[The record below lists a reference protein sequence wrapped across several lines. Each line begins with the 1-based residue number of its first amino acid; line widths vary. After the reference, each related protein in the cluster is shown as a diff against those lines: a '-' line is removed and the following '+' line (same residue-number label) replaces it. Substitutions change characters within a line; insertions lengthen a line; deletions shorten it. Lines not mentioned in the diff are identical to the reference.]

1 MEAKKASCK
10 EGHAKT
16 LKTWASQ
23 IEAHFGAAKPIK
35 SITERAVNVWRA
47 ELKQICDCASTVNKK
62 AGLLRAAI
70 DRAIKDGKL
79 SKNPLENL
87 ERLSDARR
95 DVWRWLRDK
104 EINALLGVLKDG
116 VETEVKRRNGRN
128 YTIQTGR
135 NPELWRLTMFLLNT
149 GARCGE
155 ALAVRWQ
162 DVDFGRGVVSL
173 LTTKHA
179 AKGRKA
185 KPRHIP
191 MNTALR
197 ELLEGMTLGEGTL
210 FHYPNNRNRDFE
222 RACEL
227 AEIGHCRIH
236 DLRHTF
242 ASHLVIAGVPLNTVR
257 ELLGHTTLTMT
268 LRYAHLAP
276 EAAAKAVETL
286 NFGASGQTAKMMAM
300 SEMAG

>member
-1 MEAKKASCK
+1 
-10 EGHAKT
+10 
-16 LKTWASQ
+16 
-23 IEAHFGAAKPIK
+23 
-35 SITERAVNVWRA
+35 V
-47 ELKQICDCASTVNKK
+47 ELKQAGDCADTINRKT
-62 AGLLRAAI
+62 GLLRAAI
-70 DRAIKDGKL
+70 AKAVERGKL
-79 SKNPLENL
+79 SKNPLENM

-95 DVWRWLRDK
+95 EVWRWLKDD
-104 EINALLGVLKDG
+104 EIRALLGVLQYG

-128 YTIQTGR
+128 YKTVTGS

-173 LTTKHA
+173 LTTKSA
-179 AKGRKA
+179 SGGRKA

-191 MNTALR
+191 MNSALR
-197 ELLEGMTLGEGTL
+197 ELLEGMTPGDGPL
-210 FHYPNNRNRDFE
+210 FHYPNNKTRDFD
-222 RACEL
+222 RVCEL

-242 ASHLVIAGVPLNTVR
+242 ASHLVMASVPLNTVR
-257 ELLGHTTLTMT
+257 ELLGHSTLTMT

-286 NFGASGQTAKMMAM
+286 NFGASGQSAKIIAV
-300 SEMAG
+300 G